1 MILAVNADY
10 EGEKTFELVK
20 TIRGIANEYYPD
32 TYYLAGEGVS
42 TYDLMDTIIADTLK
56 VNFIAIAADL
66 SAEEHSSLLESS
78 CL

>member
-1 MILAVNADY
+1 MILTVNADY

-56 VNFIAIAADL
+56 VNFIAIAFR
-66 SAEEHSSLLESS
+66 SSP
-78 CL
+78 